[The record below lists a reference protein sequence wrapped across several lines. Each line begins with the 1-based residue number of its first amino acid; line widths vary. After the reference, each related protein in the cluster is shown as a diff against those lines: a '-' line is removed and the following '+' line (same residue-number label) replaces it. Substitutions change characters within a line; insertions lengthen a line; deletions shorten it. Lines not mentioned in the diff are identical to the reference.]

1 MKIMIVG
8 KSNTDLEMRL
18 YMYIDNVLGLHMCAC
33 VCVYVC
39 VRGQSIIIIIHKY
52 RDSDL
57 LIPLPFNVA
66 ATLVFLQCQCC
77 CCRCLHRLRVS
88 QSNFNHLSST
98 IHLGGVTVK
107 VCTTR
112 TKYCDYFIFSV
123 VFYYAIIIW

>member
-1 MKIMIVG
+1 M
-8 KSNTDLEMRL
+8 
-18 YMYIDNVLGLHMCAC
+18 C
-33 VCVYVC
+33 VCVCIYVC

-66 ATLVFLQCQCC
+66 AALVFLQCQCC
-77 CCRCLHRLRVS
+77 CSRCLHRLRAS

-112 TKYCDYFIFSV
+112 TKFCDYFVFSV